1 MTTTTTDTQ
10 LTPPETSGMGQLQS
24 LLLQTIKDLR
34 NGSTTPQIARAITD
48 IGQTLVASSRAEI
61 EFARITKASRVG
73 FLDSPA
79 TQAALPRPTADGS
92 GHTTPLPPGQP
103 WQGLVHRTSDEEP
116 TR

>member
-1 MTTTTTDTQ
+1 MTTTTTDIQ
-10 LTPPETSGMGQLQS
+10 HTPPETSGMGQLQS

-34 NGSTTPQIARAITD
+34 SGATSPQIARAITD

-79 TQAALPRPTADGS
+79 LQAALPRPTADGS